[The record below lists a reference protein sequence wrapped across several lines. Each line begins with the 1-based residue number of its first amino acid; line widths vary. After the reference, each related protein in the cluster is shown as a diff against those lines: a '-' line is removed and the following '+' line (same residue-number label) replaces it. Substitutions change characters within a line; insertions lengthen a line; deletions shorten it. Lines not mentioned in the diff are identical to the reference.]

1 MNVGPSECTIC
12 IYGGEM
18 SNGLC
23 SHKLVTMGVVLGIRH
38 GLGQTKIEVCNEHAP
53 MLESIRKI
61 FDDQIADN

>member
-1 MNVGPSECTIC
+1 
-12 IYGGEM
+12 
-18 SNGLC
+18 
-23 SHKLVTMGVVLGIRH
+23 VTMGVVLGIRH